1 MEANMWNGL
10 QINDGSFIV
19 GLAPVQML
27 VELSLISGLFVF
39 LFYLFGKYGVRIN
52 KLLQAGGL
60 LALSIVYFK
69 YRVSPPVP
77 FSVIAIYTLMV
88 GIGILLWV
96 SATETSWREFCR
108 PIFAVMDGSTV
119 STKAIRVAVV
129 VILPFLVGIWVLVA
143 LSPRLDE
150 PMELRINHP
159 NPPAKITVHGVTY
172 DLQTAKNP
180 FRVDQ

>member
-1 MEANMWNGL
+1 MWNGL
-10 QINDGSFIV
+10 QLNDGYSLV

-69 YRVSPPVP
+69 YRVSPAIPL
-77 FSVIAIYTLMV
+77 SVLVIYTLMV

-96 SATETSWREFCR
+96 SATEMSW
-108 PIFAVMDGSTV
+108 
-119 STKAIRVAVV
+119 
-129 VILPFLVGIWVLVA
+129 
-143 LSPRLDE
+143 
-150 PMELRINHP
+150 
-159 NPPAKITVHGVTY
+159 
-172 DLQTAKNP
+172 
-180 FRVDQ
+180 